1 MPDVYLSP
9 STQDYNP
16 YIIGGSEKYYMNLLA
31 DAMEPYLASSG
42 ISYGRNDPNG
52 NAAAAVARGN
62 RGNYRLY
69 LALHSNAAPEI
80 YEGMLRGPD
89 VYYYPTSAQGKRAA
103 EIIANGLREIYPEP
117 ELVNTRTST
126 TLLELKRSKAPAV
139 YLELAYHDNEQD
151 ARWIAD
157 NIDAI
162 AENLVISIADF
173 LGVPFHPPVF
183 PAEGTVSTRGGVLN
197 VRRAPNTTSA
207 VIGTLPNGRTVKII
221 GALNGWYAIE
231 FKTQQVTFLRETSRE
246 TDTVCTQN

>member
-31 DAMEPYLASSG
+31 DAMEPYLSSSG

-52 NAAAAVARGN
+52 NAAAAVTRGN

-89 VYYYPTSAQGKRAA
+89 VYYYPTSTQGKRAA
-103 EIIANGLREIYPEP
+103 DIIANGLREIYPEP

-173 LGVPFHPPVF
+173 LGVQYYPPVF
-183 PAEGTVSTRGGVLN
+183 PATGTVRTRGGVLN

-207 VIGTLPNGRTVKII
+207 VIGTLPNGRTVKIT
-221 GALNGWYAIE
+221 GALNGWYAID
-231 FKTQQVTFLRETSRE
+231 FGNTTGYVSAGNISR
-246 TDTVCTQN
+246 N

>member
-31 DAMEPYLASSG
+31 DAMEPYLSSSG

-117 ELVNTRTST
+117 ELVNTRSST
-126 TLLELKRSKAPAV
+126 ELLELRRSKAPAA

-173 LGVPFHPPVF
+173 LGVPYYPPVF
-183 PAEGTVSTRGGVLN
+183 PAAGTVSTRGGVLN

-231 FKTQQVTFLRETSRE
+231 FKNTTGYVFAGNISR
-246 TDTVCTQN
+246 N

>member
-31 DAMEPYLASSG
+31 DAMEPYLSSSG

-173 LGVPFHPPVF
+173 LGVPYYPPVF

-197 VRRAPNTTSA
+197 VRRAPNITSMIIG
-207 VIGTLPNGRTVKII
+207 VIPNGRPVTIT
-221 GALNGWYAIE
+221 GALNGWYAID
-231 FKTQQVTFLRETSRE
+231 FGNTTGYVFAGNISR
-246 TDTVCTQN
+246 N